1 MPRAHFTWNNADLE
15 KSMEV
20 SAPRNELGKVTAL
33 PPARSKRGLSMQI
46 KVKWISGLVV
56 KGDDGGEPVKGSL
69 DVNRREQ
76 SFWRKSRC

>member
-1 MPRAHFTWNNADLE
+1 
-15 KSMEV
+15 
-20 SAPRNELGKVTAL
+20 
-33 PPARSKRGLSMQI
+33 MQI

-56 KGDDGGEPVKGSL
+56 KGDDGGDPVKGSL